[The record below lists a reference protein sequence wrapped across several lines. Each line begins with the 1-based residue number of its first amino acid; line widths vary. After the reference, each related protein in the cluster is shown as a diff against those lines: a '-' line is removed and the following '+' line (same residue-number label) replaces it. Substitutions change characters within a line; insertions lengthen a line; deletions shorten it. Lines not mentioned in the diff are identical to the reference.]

1 MSFPAPIAVLFALSL
16 FPASSVAQPPQS
28 SPAAPASGLV
38 PGIHGTVLTV
48 DGRPASNIH
57 IELDNA
63 STALPVTS
71 TSTQSDGTFEL
82 YNIPAGDYELVAE
95 SVDSRADDPIA
106 VQSGD
111 AQLKLRLQHDA
122 PPSKESE
129 PIVSVV
135 HMMVPESAQ
144 KLYRKAMADVNNHKP
159 DKAMPLLNSA
169 LLIEPRFA
177 DALSLR
183 GLIEMG
189 DGADLRQPRDDLE
202 RAVQIDP
209 AYANA
214 YIGLG
219 AIYNHEGRFD
229 DAMRVSE
236 RSLSL
241 SPNSWQAYF
250 EMAKATIAKGM
261 YVKGLQLARQAQRL
275 SGNSFAA
282 VHLIKAYALVPM
294 KLYKDAK
301 YELQA
306 FLSREPNSKSAQQ
319 AQTLLAQNPDAGDAA
334 NCGRPL
340 LAGRT

>member
-159 DKAMPLLNSA
+159 DKAMPLLDSA

-189 DGADLRQPRDDLE
+189 DGKLAAAQDDLE

-319 AQTLLAQNPDAGDAA
+319 AQTLLAQIDAA
-334 NCGRPL
+334 TV
-340 LAGRT
+340 AASAAH